1 MIFLDEDS
9 GNKPFIKKIK
19 DKFSVNGDISTI
31 GLTDIINN
39 AIGYGFWLYI
49 ASIISVKDYG
59 QVNYLVALGGIVSS
73 LCLIGSYN
81 SIVVLLAKGIKVHT
95 SLISL
100 SLIIGICSSIVF
112 SIITESIELGFLIIG
127 YVVMNLSISE
137 IIGKKKFHSYFR
149 YTVLVKASFVI
160 LSIALFQMM
169 GFKGIIIGIALS
181 SLIFSFHIVRILI
194 TERID
199 FKILWQ
205 EKKFIITNFFT
216 SSFDAAAGNL
226 DKIIILPILG
236 FISLGNYQ
244 FGLQIAGLLMLI
256 PSIAFK
262 YTLPNDSQGVSN
274 KKIKQVIICT
284 VVLLT
289 ITFILIA
296 PILIQVIIP
305 KYVHAIP
312 IVQIAALSAIPNTIN
327 YMILSSYLGK
337 QKYRVTLMHS
347 LIYASTL
354 ITFVV
359 SLGSLLADIGLAIAF
374 TLAHCSVSAYYIT
387 IYLRSKRSIKK

>member
-1 MIFLDEDS
+1 VIFLDEDP

-19 DKFSVNGDISTI
+19 GKLSAGGDISTI

-81 SIVVLLAKGIKVHT
+81 SMVVLLAKDIKIHT

-100 SLIIGICSSIVF
+100 SLIIGICSSIAF
-112 SIITESIELGFLIIG
+112 SIITESVELGFLIIG

-137 IIGKKKFHSYFR
+137 IIGKKKFYSYFR
-149 YTVLVKASFVI
+149 YTILVKASFVI
-160 LSIALFQMM
+160 LSIALFQVM
-169 GFKGIIIGIALS
+169 GLKGIIIGIALS
-181 SLIFSFHIVRILI
+181 SLIFSFRIVRILI
-194 TERID
+194 TEKID

-205 EKKFIITNFFT
+205 ERKFILTNFFT

-274 KKIKQVIICT
+274 KKIKQVIICI

-296 PILIQVIIP
+296 PILIQAIIP

-337 QKYRVTLMHS
+337 QKNRVTIMHS
-347 LIYASTL
+347 IIYASTL
-354 ITFVV
+354 ITFVI
-359 SLGSLLADIGLAIAF
+359 SLGSLFADIGLAIAF
-374 TLAHCSVSAYYIT
+374 TLAHCSVSTYYIT
-387 IYLRSKRSIKK
+387 IYLRSKRSITK